1 MPAARRLRHGLASF
15 LDHGPITRAWK
26 WNFSGLLCFVHA
38 CRSFLPFSG
47 RRSHWSGC
55 ANVAT
60 CCSARSFFLTTLCLQ
75 VVWWLRQCCSV
86 NAVAVH
92 CVSQRI
98 GALVVIRVAFEFDV
112 CLCAGAFALCKPEV
126 SYVVWIAAS
135 RWLVGCVCALVVLRF
150 ALQWSLCAPKIVRQY
165 LRCEIL
171 CNFGAF
177 HFSFMGSHFISLA
190 SRSGSWSRNFN
201 RHQEEEMSRERERGA
216 KRKRWGERRINRRRD
231 VKRKYAMRKR
241 CQEKRCQEQ
250 NLNTHL
256 FCPVAPY
263 LVKFPSPVLLV

>member
-98 GALVVIRVAFEFDV
+98 GALGVIRVAFEFDV

-171 CNFGAF
+171 YNFGAF

-190 SRSGSWSRNFN
+190 SRSGSWSRNVN

-216 KRKRWGERRINRRRD
+216 PRERDEEKEESTEGEMSRENMPWERDAKRRD
-231 VKRKYAMRKR
+231 VKSKILTRICFA
-241 CQEKRCQEQ
+241 
-250 NLNTHL
+250 L
-256 FCPVAPY
+256 
-263 LVKFPSPVLLV
+263 